1 MKWERILR
9 VLIAIGFLVLAV
21 KLLLADRE
29 RK

>member
-21 KLLLADRE
+21 KLLLAERE